1 VGRLALEADPLNLVR
16 LVPPRR
22 QRYSPLPAAMR
33 VTIIAITH
41 ERPDALALLLRGLAR
56 QSRPADE
63 VIVAEDGESPATSAC
78 VAREAATLPSRLL
91 HVAQPHRG
99 PRMSRARNRGLAAAT
114 GDYVIFIDGDEIPA
128 RHFVAD
134 HAAFARPGHFTQGS
148 RVLAGPHATAS
159 LLERGALDLSPFTPD
174 IDRRR
179 HLLRAPALW
188 WLLARPSQSEH
199 ALKSCNL
206 AFWRQD
212 LVQLNGFEERMEG
225 WGLED
230 LDLCAR
236 AYHLGLWRRDLRL
249 GAGVIHLWHGPPGRL
264 TADNPNWPV
273 YRETLAT
280 RRVRAVKGLDRH
292 PASAAPPV
300 PPAPARR

>member
-1 VGRLALEADPLNLVR
+1 
-16 LVPPRR
+16 
-22 QRYSPLPAAMR
+22 MR
-33 VTIIAITH
+33 ATIIAITH

-63 VIVAEDGESPATSAC
+63 VIVAEDGESPATRAC
-78 VAREAATLPSRLL
+78 VARAAATFPTRLVHL
-91 HVAQPHRG
+91 TQAHRG

-114 GDYVIFIDGDEIPA
+114 GDYVIFLDGDQVPS

-148 RVLAGPHATAS
+148 RVLAGPRATAS
-159 LLERGALDLSPFTPD
+159 LLSRGALDLSFFTPD
-174 IDRRR
+174 LDRRR

-188 WLLARPSQSEH
+188 WLFARPNRSERS
-199 ALKSCNL
+199 LKSCNL
-206 AFWRQD
+206 AFWRDD
-212 LVQLNGFEERMEG
+212 LVRLNGFEERMRG

-249 GAGVIHLWHGPPGRL
+249 GAGVIHLWHGAPGRL
-264 TADNPNWPV
+264 TDDNPNWAA
-273 YRETLAT
+273 YRDTLAT
-280 RRVRAVKGLDRH
+280 RRVRAVQGLDGHTAAAR
-292 PASAAPPV
+292 PAAP
-300 PPAPARR
+300 